1 MERRKLRQRTP
12 RLAFPASPASH
23 PHAPF
28 SSPAFAQSCLVSVP
42 FSRLSRPLQHAH
54 RPTGST
60 RIPFPNNIALDPDF
74 RIDLVEPRTGA
85 VGLRMGMV
93 ITIQGFRSDGP
104 FCPPR
109 SRTERNDS
117 ELLSPQLWSAFLRLQ
132 LRRIS
137 QYIQGLYTERGDL
150 VPPTGLP
157 PHAVHA
163 FVSGCDTFASGPV
176 RV

>member
-1 MERRKLRQRTP
+1 MHCEYSTL
-12 RLAFPASPASH
+12 S
-23 PHAPF
+23 
-28 SSPAFAQSCLVSVP
+28 
-42 FSRLSRPLQHAH
+42 SRLGSLSQRAH
-54 RPTGST
+54 RHIHPTAT

-85 VGLRMGMV
+85 VGLRMSMV

-104 FCPPR
+104 FRPPR

-163 FVSGCDTFASGPV
+163 FVSGHGCDTFASGPV